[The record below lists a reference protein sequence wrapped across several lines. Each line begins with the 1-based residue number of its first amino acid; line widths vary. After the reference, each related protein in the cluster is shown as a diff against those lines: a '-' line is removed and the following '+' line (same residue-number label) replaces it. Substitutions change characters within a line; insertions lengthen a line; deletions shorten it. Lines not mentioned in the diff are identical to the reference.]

1 MAGLGLKPEVCGPE
15 PDLLLPAPDLLLP
28 AQLVKAQGE
37 PWGNLGSQPVTRL
50 VLPKGKRSGEGAWPA
65 RPALDK
71 APGLLMLGFPLLL

>member
-28 AQLVKAQGE
+28 AQVVKAQGE